1 MRLFITI
8 LCLSIVGSLQA
19 QIPNHNITPIGNLPY
34 NITLNDIW
42 GYVDS
47 FGTEYA
53 LVGDQ
58 GGLSIV
64 SLADPANP
72 VTHTYI
78 NTNFSVWKDIKTYGS
93 YAYAVTEGNNSDG
106 LLVVNLSDLPN
117 SVSHHFI
124 KDQFHSAHNLWIDEQ
139 GFLFTAGSDALGG
152 TPGYFDLNINPD
164 TPTYVN
170 SATPAF
176 YSHDVYVKGDT
187 LWSAN
192 IQDGFFTVYD
202 ISDKL
207 NPQLLAT
214 QNTSRNFSH
223 NLWTSDDGQTLFTT
237 DEKPGAWI
245 DAYDV
250 SDLSDIKRI
259 DRWQTPNPDVVPH
272 NVHVHN
278 DFLVIS
284 YYDDGLV
291 ILDGSRPSNLIE
303 VARYDT
309 HPLPSNGL
317 HDGAWGA
324 YPFLP
329 SGNILVSDRQTGLHV
344 LNPNYVR
351 ACWLEGVVTDST
363 TGAALY
369 DVNIN
374 ISGNI
379 LPLDSDIFG
388 AYKTGTAVAGTYQ
401 VTFSKLGYTAKTI
414 TTTLQ
419 NGQLTVENI
428 ELALAPLFVFDITV
442 VDNQSGNPIANS
454 IIEIIGKTIDTTY
467 TGLTDANGNFQQG
480 LLEADYELWV
490 GHWGHQTQK
499 DSFTINSSTSTTV
512 SLNKGYKDE
521 FALDLGW
528 ATSGNV
534 TAGNWVR
541 QELYAIP
548 GLFFP
553 FLDADADDLGD
564 KCITTGIYPI
574 DPLPINVVWMD
585 SGITVITSPLM
596 DLSTTTDPYLS
607 FQYYFYSLAPGS
619 GALEVFVSNGID
631 TVQAI
636 NFSNASGAANWNASP
651 DIYLKNHVS
660 LTNTMQVW
668 FKVYNYNPNTSSFV
682 RVWVDDFSVVDS
694 AGNHIAIQQI
704 NTPKTIATASPNPF
718 QETISIDYTQ
728 VLLPATLEVVNA
740 LGQIVEYRTLEYAE
754 GNLQFGQNWETGIY
768 FIKIGDQTLKVIKN

>member
-1 MRLFITI
+1 MRSFITI
-8 LCLSIVGSLQA
+8 LCLSIVGTLNA

-34 NITLNDIW
+34 NIILNDIW

-72 VTHTYI
+72 VEHTYI
-78 NTNFSVWKDIKTYGS
+78 NTSFSVWRDIKTYGS
-93 YAYAVTEGNNSDG
+93 YAYAVTEGGGG

-124 KDQFHSAHNLWIDEQ
+124 NSQFNSAHNLWIDEQ
-139 GFLFTAGSDALGG
+139 GFLFTAGSNRFGG
-152 TPGYFDLNINPD
+152 TPGYFDLNTNPD

-170 SATPAF
+170 SVIPSF

-192 IQDGFFTVYD
+192 INDGFFTVYD
-202 ISDKL
+202 IADKQ

-214 QNTSRNFSH
+214 QTTSRNFCH

-237 DEKPGAWI
+237 DEKSGAWI

-259 DRWQTPNPDVVPH
+259 DRWRTPNPGVVPH

-278 DFLVIS
+278 DYLVIS

-291 ILDGSRPSNLIE
+291 ILDGSRPSNLVE

-309 HPLPSNGL
+309 HPLPRNSSF
-317 HDGAWGA
+317 DGAWGA

-351 ACWLEGVVTDST
+351 ACWLEGVVTDSI
-363 TGAALY
+363 TGALLHNV
-369 DVNIN
+369 DIN
-374 ISGNI
+374 ISSNNI
-379 LPLDSDIFG
+379 PSINSDIFG
-388 AYKTGTAVAGTYQ
+388 AYKTGTAIPGTYQ
-401 VTFSKLGYTAKTI
+401 VTFSKLGYTSKTI
-414 TTTLQ
+414 TTNLQ
-419 NGQLTVENI
+419 NGQLTIENI
-428 ELALAPLFVFDITV
+428 QLALAPLFVLDIQV
-442 VDNQSGNPIANS
+442 EDQQSGNPIPNS
-454 IIEIIGKTIDTTY
+454 IIEIRGKTVDTIY
-467 TGLTDANGNFQQG
+467 TGITDANGQFQQAVLG
-480 LLEADYELWV
+480 ADYDLWA

-499 DSFTINSSTSTTV
+499 DSLTINANSSTTIG
-512 SLNKGYKDE
+512 LNKGYKDE

-528 ATSGNV
+528 SISGSV
-534 TAGNWVR
+534 TRGDWLR
-541 QELYAIP
+541 QELHDIS

-553 FLDADADDLGD
+553 FLEADANDLGD
-564 KCITTGIYPI
+564 KSMTTGIYPTDSTPNNI
-574 DPLPINVVWMD
+574 VWMD
-585 SGITVITSPLM
+585 SGATIMTSPLM
-596 DLSTTTDPYLS
+596 DLSNTVNPYLN
-607 FQYYFYSLAPGS
+607 FQYYFYSLAPAS
-619 GALEVFVSNGID
+619 GALEVFVSDGID
-631 TVQAI
+631 TVQVM
-636 NFSNASGAANWNASP
+636 NFSNSSGAANWIPSP
-651 DIYLKNHVS
+651 NIYLKDYVS
-660 LTNTMQVW
+660 LTNNMQIW
-668 FKVYNYNPNTSSFV
+668 FRAYNYNPSASSLI

-694 AGNHIAIQQI
+694 LGNHIAIQQI
-704 NTPKTIATASPNPF
+704 NTPKTIAKAFPNPF
-718 QETISIDYTQ
+718 QETIAIDYAQ

-740 LGQIVEYRTLEYAE
+740 LGQVVEQRSLEFSE
-754 GNLQFGQNWETGIY
+754 GKLQLGQNWDTGIY
-768 FIKIGDQTLKVIKN
+768 FIKIGNQSLKVFKN

>member
-1 MRLFITI
+1 LLAHYTLKF
-8 LCLSIVGSLQA
+8 Q
-19 QIPNHNITPIGNLPY
+19 ITPIGNLPY
-34 NITLNDIW
+34 NIILNDIW

-72 VTHTYI
+72 VEHTYI
-78 NTNFSVWKDIKTYGS
+78 NANFSTWRDIKTYGS
-93 YAYAVTEGNNSDG
+93 YAYAVTEGGGG

-124 KDQFHSAHNLWIDEQ
+124 NNQFNSAHNLWIDEQ
-139 GFLFTAGSDALGG
+139 GFLFTAGSNIYGG
-152 TPGYFDLNINPD
+152 TPGYFDLNVNPD

-192 IQDGFFTVYD
+192 ISEGFFTVYD

-214 QNTSRNFSH
+214 QNTSRNFCH

-259 DRWQTPNPDVVPH
+259 DRWRTPNPNVVPH

-278 DFLVIS
+278 DYLVIS

-309 HPLPSNGL
+309 HPLPRGSSF
-317 HDGAWGA
+317 DGVWGA

-344 LNPNYVR
+344 LSPNYVR
-351 ACWLEGVVTDST
+351 ACWLEGILTDST
-363 TGAALY
+363 TGALLY
-369 DVNIN
+369 NVDISISNNN
-374 ISGNI
+374 ISSVN
-379 LPLDSDIFG
+379 SDILG
-388 AYKTGTAVAGTYQ
+388 TYKTGTAIAGTYQ
-401 VTFSKLGYTAKTI
+401 VTFSKLGYVSKTI

-419 NGQLTVENI
+419 NGQLTIENVQ
-428 ELALAPLFVFDITV
+428 LALSPAFLFDLQVED
-442 VDNQSGNPIANS
+442 QKSGLPIANS
-454 IIEIIGKTIDTTY
+454 IVELRGVSIDTIY
-467 TGLTDANGNFQQG
+467 TGITNTNGNIQLAVF
-480 LLEADYELWV
+480 EADYELWT
-490 GHWGHQTQK
+490 GHWGHQIEKK
-499 DSFTINSSTSTTV
+499 DITINAGIVTTV
-512 SLNKGYKDE
+512 RLDKGYKDE

-528 ATSGNV
+528 SVSGSV
-534 TAGNWVR
+534 TQGAWLR
-541 QELYAIP
+541 QELYNIP
-548 GLFFP
+548 GFFFP
-553 FLDADADDLGD
+553 FLGADANDLGD
-564 KCITTGIYPI
+564 KCMTTGAYPI
-574 DPLPINVVWMD
+574 DSISSVVWID
-585 SGITVITSPLM
+585 SGVTTITSPLM
-596 DLSTTTDPYLS
+596 DLSIATDPYLT
-607 FQYYFYSLAPGS
+607 FQFCLYTLNPVPANLQIY
-619 GALEVFVSNGID
+619 VSNGTD
-631 TVQAI
+631 TVHAVSVS
-636 NFSNASGAANWNASP
+636 NSFGAPAWFSSTNL
-651 DIYLKNHVS
+651 YLKNYVS

-668 FKVYNYNPNTSSFV
+668 F
-682 RVWVDDFSVVDS
+682 RVDNSNNNFIRTWLDDFSVVDS

-718 QETISIDYTQ
+718 QESISVDYSQ
-728 VLLPATLEVVNA
+728 ALLPPKLEVVNA
-740 LGQIVEYRTLEYAE
+740 LGQLIEQRTLEYAE
-754 GNLQFGQNWETGIY
+754 GNLLLGQNWETGIY
-768 FIKIGDQTLKVIKN
+768 FIKIGNQTLKVIKS

>member
-1 MRLFITI
+1 MRLFII
-8 LCLSIVGSLQA
+8 FCLSIVGTLHA
-19 QIPNHNITPIGNLPY
+19 QIPNHNITSIGNLPY
-34 NITLNDIW
+34 NIILNDIW

-93 YAYAVTEGNNSDG
+93 YAYAVTEGGNSPG

-124 KDQFHSAHNLWIDEQ
+124 NHHFNSSHNIWIDEQ
-139 GFLFTAGSDALGG
+139 GFLFTAGSNQLGG

-207 NPQLLAT
+207 NPLLLAT
-214 QNTSRNFSH
+214 QNTSRNFCH

-250 SDLSDIKRI
+250 SDLSDIKEI
-259 DRWQTPNPDVVPH
+259 DRWRTPNSNVVPH

-278 DFLVIS
+278 DYLVIS

-309 HPLPSNGL
+309 HPFPRNSSF
-317 HDGAWGA
+317 DGAWGA

-344 LNPNYVR
+344 LSPNYVR
-351 ACWLEGVVTDST
+351 ACWLEGLITDST

-369 DVNIN
+369 NVDVNIN
-374 ISGNI
+374 SNI
-379 LPLDSDIFG
+379 PSRNSDIFG

-401 VTFSKLGYTAKTI
+401 VTFSKLGYISKTI

-419 NGQLTVENI
+419 NGQLTIENI
-428 ELALAPLFVFDITV
+428 QLALAPVFLFDIQV
-442 VDNQSGNPIANS
+442 EDQQSGNSIANS
-454 IIEIIGKTIDTTY
+454 IIKIIGKTIDTTY
-467 TGLTDANGNFQQG
+467 TGLTDANGHFQQA
-480 LLEADYELWV
+480 LLEADYELWI
-490 GHWGHQTQK
+490 GHWGHQTQM
-499 DSFTINSSTSTTV
+499 DSFTINSNTPITIY
-512 SLNKGYKDE
+512 LNKGYKDE

-528 ATSGNV
+528 SISSSV
-534 TAGNWVR
+534 TKGDWAR
-541 QELYAIP
+541 TELYDIP

-553 FLDADADDLGD
+553 FLDADANDLGD
-564 KCITTGIYPI
+564 KCLTTGIYPL
-574 DPLPINVVWMD
+574 DSLPTSILWID
-585 SGITVITSPLM
+585 SGATVITSPLM
-596 DLSTTTDPYLS
+596 DLSATTDPYIN
-607 FQYYFYSLAPGS
+607 FQYYFYSLSAAS
-619 GALEVFVSNGID
+619 GVLEVFVSNGID
-631 TVQAI
+631 TVQVI
-636 NFSNASGAANWNASP
+636 DFSTTSATANWNPSP
-651 DIYLKNHVS
+651 NIYFKNHVS

-668 FKVYNYNPNTSSFV
+668 FRTYRYNPSQNSLI
-682 RVWVDDFSVVDS
+682 RAWIDDFSVLDS
-694 AGNHIAIQQI
+694 MGNHVAVQQI
-704 NTPKTIATASPNPF
+704 STPKTMATASPNPF
-718 QETISIDYTQ
+718 QETISIDYAQ
-728 VLLPATLEVVNA
+728 VLLPAALEVVNA
-740 LGQIVEYRTLEYAE
+740 LGQIVEQRTLEYSE
-754 GNLQFGQNWETGIY
+754 GNLQLGQNWDTGIY
-768 FIKIGDQTLKVIKN
+768 FIKISDQTLKVIKN